1 MKLVRTA
8 RHQGKK
14 ALRGHWR
21 EAAALF
27 LLWGMMLVLVTLA
40 DQGVYRLAGCSAKS
54 PLDPEAALLTL
65 ITLVLRVILL
75 APLGAGAA
83 AWFAALAGGWTRPV
97 STIFWAYGNRVWL
110 RSLGVSLYSGLFTA
124 TVTLVP
130 LAGEGLSLWLLR
142 ERLGALPP
150 REQLLAWSLA
160 GAAALLWLLIAR
172 ACCQRLAMARF
183 LLGPDYGYSAA
194 EAIAL
199 SGEYTR
205 GFRWRLVLL
214 DLSFLPWFAACLLGF
229 PALYVLPWY
238 AASRARCFRILLH
251 RRSRPVPAQVPR
263 EELPEPRSRR
273 VRV

>member
-214 DLSFLPWFAACLLGF
+214 PPACWASLPYMSCPGTPPAGRGASASSFTGA
-229 PALYVLPWY
+229 PAL
-238 AASRARCFRILLH
+238 
-251 RRSRPVPAQVPR
+251 SRPRFPGRSSPNR
-263 EELPEPRSRR
+263 GPEGCGCNLLEKGT
-273 VRV
+273 